1 MTLRKK
7 NKQETKFLSKG
18 EVLKFLANNP
28 ELINDNL
35 ELFNNMFSLKKNKG
49 NLISFEDI
57 RIKSLINKNNELK
70 NKISE
75 IVKEAKKNKVIQEKL
90 TKFSNEVISYK
101 DINLLIKFI
110 FVFMQEEFP
119 SFDIELRLIK
129 FNGFTDLDKKYLSSG
144 NNLINDIF
152 LEKKPIFVDKNI
164 IKKYS
169 LEKLMNDKNSTII
182 CSLGIEYP
190 IGVIYVKYKNTINE
204 EEYQF
209 DLITSL
215 TKTIS
220 YSLEQFIHK

>member
-1 MTLRKK
+1 
-7 NKQETKFLSKG
+7 
-18 EVLKFLANNP
+18 
-28 ELINDNL
+28 
-35 ELFNNMFSLKKNKG
+35 
-49 NLISFEDI
+49 
-57 RIKSLINKNNELK
+57 
-70 NKISE
+70 
-75 IVKEAKKNKVIQEKL
+75 
-90 TKFSNEVISYK
+90 
-101 DINLLIKFI
+101 
-110 FVFMQEEFP
+110 MQEEFP

-209 DLITSL
+209 DLIASL